1 MFSVSFF
8 CDIKKHTKL
17 DIRKDV
23 SHHGNEYIGRHQNS
37 FRFKKEY
44 E

>member
-17 DIRKDV
+17 NIRKDGN
-23 SHHGNEYIGRHQNS
+23 HHAAEHIGRHQNR